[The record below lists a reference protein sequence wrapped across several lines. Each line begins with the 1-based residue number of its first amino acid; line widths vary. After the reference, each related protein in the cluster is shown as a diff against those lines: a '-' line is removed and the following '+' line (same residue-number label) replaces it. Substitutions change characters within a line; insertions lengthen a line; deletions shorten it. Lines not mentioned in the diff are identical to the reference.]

1 MDGTEVE
8 VSSAMW
14 NAADNVRDTK
24 ALGSNALGDFTRY
37 LNPYSLLTTQGTYD
51 GERATSN
58 KRVFTLTRSAWAG
71 AQRTAA
77 ASWSGDIFASWK
89 TFKQQIAGGVD
100 VTVTG
105 NPYWTND
112 TGGFFVSDFPGGE
125 QNPAWRELYRA
136 LAAILGVQ
144 PDHADPRHRRRARAL
159 PLQDARPASLCI
171 RCSTAR
177 DCAIACCPISTD

>member
-1 MDGTEVE
+1 M
-8 VSSAMW
+8 
-14 NAADNVRDTK
+14 DNVRDIK

-89 TFKQQIAGGVD
+89 TFRQQIAAGSRC
-100 VTVTG
+100 
-105 NPYWTND
+105 ND
-112 TGGFFVSDFPGGE
+112 HGQPLLDAGYRRFFRLRVSG
-125 QNPAWRELYRA
+125 WREKSCMA
-136 LAAILGVQ
+136 
-144 PDHADPRHRRRARAL
+144 
-159 PLQDARPASLCI
+159 
-171 RCSTAR
+171 
-177 DCAIACCPISTD
+177 

>member
-1 MDGTEVE
+1 MDRDSTAALNPNRRAYTTLDCFRQIYFKHLKSGLLDLGVDALWMDGTEIE

-14 NAADNVRDTK
+14 NAPENVRDTK

-37 LNPYSLLTTQGTYD
+37 LNPYSLLTTQGAYD
-51 GERATSN
+51 GQRATSN

-89 TFKQQIAGGVD
+89 TLKQQIADGVN

-105 NPYWTND
+105 NPYWSQD
-112 TGGFFVSDFPGGE
+112 TGGFVAEFPAAKEPGL
-125 QNPAWRELYRA
+125 ARA
-136 LAAILGVQ
+136 VCAVVAIL
-144 PDHADPRHRRRARAL
+144 R
-159 PLQDARPASLCI
+159 
-171 RCSTAR
+171 
-177 DCAIACCPISTD
+177 